1 LCPVTHPNLCGLDA
15 CFDSSQFT
23 CSEDGELIPNA
34 QIIHSAV
41 RDGTWENNAGE
52 MGDMGY
58 VCNDIFVG
66 ALAYDP
72 NYHVCTEESVL
83 CPINHKSCN
92 NACFMESAYQCIDG
106 HLYPREQ
113 ATETTENKYE
123 NEAEMMMGYDYNA
136 HGAAF
141 RDLAQINLA
150 QDKNMIMNEFDVNTN
165 CPTGK

>member
-1 LCPVTHPNLCGLDA
+1 
-15 CFDSSQFT
+15 
-23 CSEDGELIPNA
+23 
-34 QIIHSAV
+34 
-41 RDGTWENNAGE
+41 